1 MQRRVATPFTSYP
14 EYQLPFL
21 PLFNMVV
28 SPYLTM
34 SEVMERRQKLTEWLL
49 AQQSRLIQKVN
60 MFM

>member
-14 EYQLPFL
+14 EHQLLFL
-21 PLFNMVV
+21 PSFNMVV

-34 SEVMERRQKLTEWLL
+34 SEVMEIRQKLTEWLL
-49 AQQSRLIQKVN
+49 AQQNRLIQKAN